1 MLITQWA
8 HIMATLQLRLL
19 GNPQI
24 KLNEKPVKELV
35 SAKAQALLF
44 YLAVTGASHSRQA
57 LAGLLW
63 SDMPEEHA
71 RRNLRVSLTKLRT
84 VLGDFL
90 EIRRRTL
97 AFNQESDYEIDAL
110 QFERFLNRPQ
120 LTKEQLKAGTALY
133 QGDFL
138 ADFLVRDAP
147 LFEQW
152 LQSQQE
158 RYRKMALSGL
168 YELATHFAQEQAFA
182 TAVLYY
188 RRVLALEPWLEEAHD
203 QLMVALAMSGQRSAA
218 LAQFETCRGLLAEE
232 LGVEP
237 SANTVDIYQRI
248 LSGEIGAEAPT
259 HALPLEAPVRMHTA
273 PPFQAPAQKP
283 NFVGRRPEIEQIMAY
298 LKQPTAMKVAALV
311 GMGGIGKTAVT
322 IELAHQL
329 HPHFEDGVLWANA
342 AISDPMAILGSWAQA
357 FGSDYTG
364 LTDLES
370 RAAALRGL
378 LADKAVLVILDD
390 VVSVSR
396 ILPLLPNGPGNAV
409 LLTTRNQDLAY
420 RLDAEVFLLKELPPE
435 NGRSLLTAILG
446 EKRVQAEAAAADEIC
461 SLLEYLPLAIEITG
475 QRLNSRRRRR
485 LADMAGRLRE
495 VQSKLA
501 ELTISDQAVRTS
513 FEVSWQS
520 LDANLRG
527 MFVLMGLFNGRS
539 VAAPALAYI
548 ADLDLYTTED
558 RLFALSALSLVE
570 EAANGRYRQHALLAD
585 FAREKLGE
593 GKEENGRFVL
603 YYLNFARQHE
613 QDYEALR
620 PEWGNM
626 MNAME
631 TAVSRKN
638 WQLVIEL
645 ADVLHQP
652 WFRRGRY
659 DQARQ
664 GFRWAAAAA
673 EKLQDRQTAANIH
686 LSWAK
691 ACIEQSDF
699 SEAETHLEKAK
710 QIYQQLDNLPG
721 LANVYAEQAR
731 IAMDLSH
738 YDQSMQAIAASKA
751 IREQQ
756 NDLWGLAEL
765 VEGEAR
771 IAYRQG
777 RYAEAVALGRQAYE
791 LYDKGESELG
801 CLQTLGLLTNA
812 ILELN
817 KQGDHAIDEAMA
829 FSLEALQLAEKLQ
842 DQGEIAV
849 AYYGL
854 SRVYLAQQE
863 FEKAETY
870 AQKSQVLLEQ
880 LGDRRTSAII
890 LHYRCEIQYRQ
901 EAYQQALTFAQ
912 QSLAIFQTLNIR
924 MQVAIVLGSMGAC
937 YQKLGSPDQ
946 AREAWSEAL
955 AIAQEFEHKAL
966 IERLQ
971 NNLRS

>member
-1 MLITQWA
+1 MALWKI
-8 HIMATLQLRLL
+8 IMATLQLILL

-24 KLNEKPVKELV
+24 KLNGKPVEGLA

-63 SDMPEEHA
+63 SDMSEEYA
-71 RRNLRVSLTKLRT
+71 RRNLRVSLSKLRA
-84 VLGDFL
+84 VLGDYL

-97 AFNQESDYEIDAL
+97 AFNQESDHEIDVL
-110 QFERFLNRPQ
+110 QFEAYLNRPQ
-120 LTKEQLKAGTALY
+120 LTREQLTAGTDLY
-133 QGDFL
+133 LGDFL

-158 RYRKMALSGL
+158 RYRKMALAGL
-168 YELATHFAQEQAFA
+168 YQLATHYAQEQAFV
-182 TAVLYY
+182 TAVPYY
-188 RRVLALEPWLEEAHD
+188 RRVLALEPWLEEAHE

-218 LAQFETCRGLLAEE
+218 LAQFETCRSLLAEE

-237 SANTVDIYQRI
+237 SPDTLAIYQRI
-248 LSGEIGAEAPT
+248 LSGEIGAEAPMLT
-259 HALPLEAPVRMHTA
+259 LLGDAPGSLPRAA
-273 PPFQAPAQKP
+273 PFQAPAQKP
-283 NFVGRRPEIEQIMAY
+283 NFVGRRPEIAQIAAY

-311 GMGGIGKTAVT
+311 GMGGMGKTAVT
-322 IELAHQL
+322 IALAHQL

-342 AISDPMAILGSWAQA
+342 AISDPLAILGSWAQA
-357 FGSDYTG
+357 FGYDYAG

-370 RAAALRGL
+370 RAAALRGV

-396 ILPLLPNGPGNAV
+396 ILPLLPNGPRNAV
-409 LLTTRNQDLAY
+409 LLTSRNQDLAY
-420 RLDAEVFLLKELPPE
+420 RLDAAVFLLKPLPPE

-475 QRLNSRRRRR
+475 QRLNARRRRR
-485 LADMAGRLRE
+485 LTDMAARLRE

-513 FEVSWQS
+513 FEVSWHS
-520 LDANLRG
+520 LDMHLRG
-527 MFVLMGLFNGRS
+527 MFALLGLFNGRS

-570 EAANGRYRQHALLAD
+570 EVENGRYRQHALLAD

-593 GKEENGRFVL
+593 GGEENGRFIR
-603 YYLNFARQHE
+603 YYLDFIRQHE

-631 TAVSRKN
+631 TAVTHQY
-638 WQLVIEL
+638 WQRVIEL
-645 ADVLHQP
+645 ANALHQP

-659 DQARQ
+659 HQARQ
-664 GFRWAAAAA
+664 GFRWAVTAA
-673 EKLQDRQTAANIH
+673 EKLQNRQTEADIR
-686 LSWAK
+686 LWWAK

-699 SEAETHLEKAK
+699 DEAESHLGEAMRL
-710 QIYQQLDNLPG
+710 YQQLNNLPG
-721 LANVYAEQAR
+721 VAAVYAEQAR
-731 IAMDLSH
+731 LAMDVSH
-738 YDQSMQAIAASKA
+738 YDEAVQAIAASKA
-751 IREQQ
+751 IRSQQ
-756 NDLWGLAEL
+756 NDLLGLAEL

-777 RYAEAVALGRQAYE
+777 RYKEAVALGHQAYD
-791 LYDKGESELG
+791 LYEKVESELG

-812 ILELN
+812 ILELH
-817 KQGDHAIDEAMA
+817 KQGADAIDDAMT
-829 FSLEALQLAEKLQ
+829 FSLQALQLAEKLQ

-854 SRVYLAQQE
+854 SRVHLMQQE
-863 FEKAETY
+863 FEKAEAY
-870 AQKSQVLLEQ
+870 AQKSQVLLER
-880 LGDRRTSAII
+880 LGDRRTSALI

-901 EAYQQALTFAQ
+901 EAYSQALTFAQ
-912 QSLAIFQTLNIR
+912 QSLAVFQALNIR
-924 MQVAIVLGSMGAC
+924 MQVAIALGSMGAC
-937 YQKLGSPDQ
+937 YQKLGNNAQ
-946 AREAWSEAL
+946 AREAWSASLVLAQELGHEAL
-955 AIAQEFEHKAL
+955 VQ
-966 IERLQ
+966 RLQ
-971 NNLRS
+971 NNLLS